1 MSSAHRLAAIA
12 LIPCVQQ
19 PSAPKAEAP
28 PRFADARIV
37 LWEAGVKNAYPRW
50 SNDGRR
56 ILYQTNKGGKWRIC
70 VMDADGGGARA
81 LTDGS
86 ANDNFPDWS
95 PDNRSIAFVSDRDGK
110 EDVFV
115 MKADGSG
122 AVNLTQNPAR
132 DIHPYWTP
140 DGKKILFNSTRD
152 ADRLQIYEMTADG
165 KDARRLVTSED
176 DDTCARVAPGGETF
190 VYLANLASG
199 QDDVMIRKRDGT
211 APINLTKTR
220 APDGWPTWMPDGKRI
235 VYSAAPKGHFRLYAM
250 SADGSDPTALTSGE
264 GDYADARA
272 CVSPDGK
279 RVVFNRDSGETIG
292 ICVLDLAAAA
302 AAAAAAK

>member
-1 MSSAHRLAAIA
+1 MTSALRLAV
-12 LIPCVQQ
+12 LSVGSFVQQ
-19 PSAPKAEAP
+19 PAAPTAEP
-28 PRFADARIV
+28 PTRFPDARTV
-37 LWEAGVKNAYPRW
+37 LWESGVKNAYPRW
-50 SNDGRR
+50 SNDGKR
-56 ILYQTNKGGKWRIC
+56 ILYETNKGGKWRIC
-70 VMDADGGGARA
+70 VMNADGSGARA

-95 PDNRSIAFVSDRDGK
+95 PDNRSIAFVSDRDGN

-122 AVNLTQNPAR
+122 AVNLTKNPAR

-152 ADRLQIYEMTADG
+152 AERLQIYEMASDG
-165 KDARRLVTSED
+165 KDVRRLVESED

-190 VYLANLASG
+190 IYLANLASG
-199 QDDVMIRKRDGT
+199 QDDVMMRKRDGT

-220 APDGWPTWMPDGKRI
+220 APDGWPAWTPDGKRI
-235 VYSAAPKGHFRLYAM
+235 VYSAAPKGRFRLHVMA
-250 SADGSDPTALTSGE
+250 ADGSDPNALTSGE
-264 GDYADARA
+264 GDYNDARA

-279 RVVFNRDSGETIG
+279 HVVFNRDSGETIG
-292 ICVLDLAAAA
+292 ICFLELASAAPPP
-302 AAAAAAK
+302 AK